1 MALPTRISLSANA
14 EEVVDVT
21 LGLLGQFAAVNMN
34 QAQNVTRRG
43 MQMARN
49 AAIIFPFR
57 ALVFPFREL
66 PRDATS

>member
-14 EEVVDVT
+14 DEVVDVT
-21 LGLLGQFAAVNMN
+21 LELLGQFAVVNMN

-49 AAIIFPFR
+49 AANIFPFR

-66 PRDATS
+66 PCDATS